1 MALIIDTCNVLHRT
15 GILPPDLAG
24 GDVSSLLSLLSSS
37 RYARKS
43 TILACDWGPN
53 NQKKEST
60 EPWVRYVFP
69 KHGKSAD
76 EIIIELVELSSAP
89 RKLLVVTSDR
99 RVAALARRGRAR
111 VIDSDRFLEQ
121 LAADAHR
128 ASSAPRSESKVTQV
142 RDQDAQA
149 WLDQFGVDEEMR
161 SIERSNLPARP
172 RTEPPGK
179 PTPTPETAT
188 DPPLPPPEEWETL
201 DTDELLRR
209 YDRGAPPTDG
219 ST

>member
-1 MALIIDTCNVLHRT
+1 MLHRT

-24 GDVSSLLSLLSSS
+24 GDVTSLLSLLSAR
-37 RYARKS
+37 RYSRKS
-43 TILACDWGPN
+43 TILACDWGPE

-76 EIIIELVELSSAP
+76 DIIIELVELSSAP

-128 ASSAPRSESKVTQV
+128 ASTRPRSGPKETKVG
-142 RDQDAQA
+142 DQNAQA
-149 WLDQFGVDEEMR
+149 WLDQFGVDEAMR
-161 SIERSNLPARP
+161 SIERSNLPPRP
-172 RTEPPGK
+172 RPEPPVE
-179 PTPTPETAT
+179 PTAAPETPT
-188 DPPLPPPEEWETL
+188 DPPLPPPEEWESL
-201 DTDELLRR
+201 DTEELLRR
-209 YDRGAPPTDG
+209 YERGAPPADG